1 MEWLE
6 SLKESQLFEAIE
18 AALAIAARHYP
29 HELRRRRDAFAEQL
43 FAPQAVESS
52 QCDLLKPGNCLIPQD
67 SGEVDGR
74 NKQRLQN
81 QHWDQEKRRE
91 EEEEEEE
98 VEVEEVEEVE
108 AEEEEEEE
116 EEEAEAEEYGKG
128 ERGRQEQRRQEQ
140 AQEEGTE
147 GMGEEYDEVEA
158 LTDQME
164 EESRQIQEINRI
176 KMRITDLEL
185 DDEELLLLLQTLQE
199 MQISVEALKET
210 EIGKEVNGLRKH
222 SSKRIRSLAKLLVNG
237 WKDMVNDWVK
247 SAGDVAAAAALAGSS
262 SGSTQDDHGE
272 NGLPSPPLEP
282 GALLAA
288 VHPPSA
294 ELFQLFDEGW
304 DDDLTTGPG
313 PSPAPRNATRTDTL
327 PHRSG
332 PTPPQGRRE
341 IRARSP
347 DPPVTNMKSRVSAS
361 NTNKPLKRS
370 FEHTAAVGVNTNKTA
385 KVSRGSLASSQLY
398 DHPIDSTSPVKGT
411 SKGVVGKGGSQS
423 LQMIAKRPK
432 VRQGTLQ
439 TLEDTSVAARLEV
452 AKRRL
457 QERYQEVENAKKSRV
472 VQVMDLTELPKGGP
486 NRARASQAHKP
497 WTQNSKRQHQ
507 SRR

>member
-1 MEWLE
+1 
-6 SLKESQLFEAIE
+6 
-18 AALAIAARHYP
+18 
-29 HELRRRRDAFAEQL
+29 
-43 FAPQAVESS
+43 
-52 QCDLLKPGNCLIPQD
+52 
-67 SGEVDGR
+67 
-74 NKQRLQN
+74 
-81 QHWDQEKRRE
+81 
-91 EEEEEEE
+91 
-98 VEVEEVEEVE
+98 
-108 AEEEEEEE
+108 
-116 EEEAEAEEYGKG
+116 
-128 ERGRQEQRRQEQ
+128 
-140 AQEEGTE
+140 
-147 GMGEEYDEVEA
+147 
-158 LTDQME
+158 ME

-222 SSKRIRSLAKLLVNG
+222 LSKRIRSLAKLLVNG

-347 DPPVTNMKSRVSAS
+347 DPPVANMKSRVAAS
-361 NTNKPLKRS
+361 NTNKPLKRG
-370 FEHTAAVGVNTNKTA
+370 FEHTAAV
-385 KVSRGSLASSQLY
+385 
-398 DHPIDSTSPVKGT
+398 
-411 SKGVVGKGGSQS
+411 
-423 LQMIAKRPK
+423 
-432 VRQGTLQ
+432 
-439 TLEDTSVAARLEV
+439 
-452 AKRRL
+452 
-457 QERYQEVENAKKSRV
+457 
-472 VQVMDLTELPKGGP
+472 
-486 NRARASQAHKP
+486 
-497 WTQNSKRQHQ
+497 
-507 SRR
+507 

>member
-1 MEWLE
+1 
-6 SLKESQLFEAIE
+6 SQLFEAIE

-67 SGEVDGR
+67 SGEVDVR

-81 QHWDQEKRRE
+81 QHRDQEERRE
-91 EEEEEEE
+91 EEDDEEEE
-98 VEVEEVEEVE
+98 VEVE
-108 AEEEEEEE
+108 
-116 EEEAEAEEYGKG
+116 
-128 ERGRQEQRRQEQ
+128 
-140 AQEEGTE
+140 E

-222 SSKRIRSLAKLLVNG
+222 SSKRIRSLAKLLVDG

-313 PSPAPRNATRTDTL
+313 PSPAPHNATRTDTL

-347 DPPVTNMKSRVSAS
+347 DPPVANMKSRVAAS
-361 NTNKPLKRS
+361 NTNKPLKRG

-385 KVSRGSLASSQLY
+385 KVSRGSLASSQLH

-411 SKGVVGKGGSQS
+411 SKGVVAKGGSQS

-432 VRQGTLQ
+432 VHQGMQQ

-497 WTQNSKRQHQ
+497 WTQNNSKRQHQ

>member
-6 SLKESQLFEAIE
+6 GLKESQLFEAIE

-67 SGEVDGR
+67 SGEVDVR

-81 QHWDQEKRRE
+81 QHRDQEERRE
-91 EEEEEEE
+91 EEDDEEEEE
-98 VEVEEVEEVE
+98 
-108 AEEEEEEE
+108 
-116 EEEAEAEEYGKG
+116 
-128 ERGRQEQRRQEQ
+128 EQ

-222 SSKRIRSLAKLLVNG
+222 SSKRIHSLAKLLVNG

-347 DPPVTNMKSRVSAS
+347 DPPVANMKSRVAAS
-361 NTNKPLKRS
+361 NTNKPLKRG
-370 FEHTAAVGVNTNKTA
+370 FEHTAA
-385 KVSRGSLASSQLY
+385 
-398 DHPIDSTSPVKGT
+398 
-411 SKGVVGKGGSQS
+411 S

-432 VRQGTLQ
+432 VHQGMQQ

-457 QERYQEVENAKKSRV
+457 QERYQQVENAKKSRV

-497 WTQNSKRQHQ
+497 WTQNNSKRQHQ